1 MRRSKVVSLVLA
13 VMLVFSIVFIGTVS
27 PVQASTAKSGKVA
40 VTVPK
45 TTLYV
50 GDSKN
55 NSTPITVK
63 YNNKKV
69 TSGIKYSASNKN
81 IATVKN
87 GKIVASKKG
96 TATISVKYKN
106 KTCCFKITVKNATLN
121 LSQKS
126 LSLQKGKTYTFK
138 AYANKTQI
146 KATSVKW
153 TTSNSKI
160 VSVNKNGTIKALKN
174 GQAVITG
181 KTSFGTAKCTVT
193 VSSKPSQSTEKP
205 AESKPAHQHT
215 WVDHTAT
222 KTVHHDA
229 VYEDVTIPAVTG
241 LRIKCQ
247 GCGKYFSSLDELD
260 THGALVAL
268 GREPGDASN
277 GGCGS
282 YTSSEEVVITPA
294 HTEHKLVKDAWDE
307 TQTYVDYQYCS
318 GCGQHK

>member
-1 MRRSKVVSLVLA
+1 MKTRRKNLSFIFVLSLILTLCISV
-13 VMLVFSIVFIGTVS
+13 T
-27 PVQASTAKSGKVA
+27 PVQAATTKSGKVA

-69 TSGIKYSASNKN
+69 TSGIKYSTSNKK
-81 IATVKN
+81 IATVKK

-106 KTCCFKITVKNATLN
+106 KTCRFKITVKNATLN

-138 AYANKTQI
+138 AYANKTQL

-153 TTSNSKI
+153 TTSNKKI

-174 GQAVITG
+174 GKAVITA

-193 VSSKPSQSTEKP
+193 VSSKP
-205 AESKPAHQHT
+205 AHQHT

-222 KTVHHDA
+222 KKVPRTVHHDA
-229 VYEDVTIPAVTG
+229 VYETVTIPAVTKHQIQC
-241 LRIKCQ
+241 LT
-247 GCGKYFSSLDELD
+247 CGQWFDSFEELAGHQLYD
-260 THGALVAL
+260 TDGACS
-268 GREPGDASN
+268 GYDGHCERD
-277 GGCGS
+277 
-282 YTSSEEVVITPA
+282 VVITPA
-294 HTEHKLVKDAWDE
+294 HTEQKLIKEAYDE
-307 TQTYVDYQYCS
+307 TVYDTQTYVDYQYCS

>member
-13 VMLVFSIVFIGTVS
+13 VMLVFSIVFIGTVA
-27 PVQASTAKSGKVA
+27 PVQAATAKSGKVA
-40 VTVPK
+40 VTVPT

-55 NSTPITVK
+55 NSTPITVT

-69 TSGIKYSASNKN
+69 TSGIKYSTSNKK
-81 IATVKN
+81 IATVKK

-106 KTCCFKITVKNATLN
+106 KTCRFKITVKNATLN
-121 LSQKS
+121 LNQKS
-126 LSLQKGKTYTFK
+126 LSLQKSKTYTFQ

-153 TTSNSKI
+153 TTSNKKI

-174 GQAVITG
+174 GKAVITA
-181 KTSFGTAKCTVT
+181 KTRFGTAKCTVT
-193 VSSKPSQSTEKP
+193 VSSKP
-205 AESKPAHQHT
+205 AESTPAHQHT

-229 VYEDVTIPAVTG
+229 VYEDVTIPAVTKWQIRC
-241 LRIKCQ
+241 L
-247 GCGKYFSSLDELD
+247 GCGQYFD
-260 THGALVAL
+260 THADLDNHAMKVQFGMESGDPQRCGSCA
-268 GREPGDASN
+268 GDA
-277 GGCGS
+277 
-282 YTSSEEVVITPA
+282 EREVIITPA
-294 HTEHKLVKDAWDE
+294 KTEHKLVKDAYDTTE
-307 TQTYVDYQYCS
+307 TYVDYQYCS

>member
-1 MRRSKVVSLVLA
+1 MKKSKFLSLLMA
-13 VMLVFSIVFIGTVS
+13 VMLVFSSVFIGTAS
-27 PVQASTAKSGKVA
+27 PVQAATTKSGKVA

-69 TSGIKYSASNKN
+69 TSGIKYSTNNKK
-81 IATVKN
+81 IATVKK

-106 KTCCFKITVKNATLN
+106 KTCRFKITVKNATLN

-138 AYANKTQI
+138 AYANKTQL

-153 TTSNSKI
+153 TTSNKKI

-174 GQAVITG
+174 GKAVITA

-193 VSSKPSQSTEKP
+193 VSSKPSQ
-205 AESKPAHQHT
+205 PAHQHT
-215 WVDHTAT
+215 WVDHKAT
-222 KTVHHDA
+222 RTVTEYVHHDA
-229 VYEDVTIPAVTG
+229 VYQDVTTPAVTQKQIQC
-241 LRIKCQ
+241 L
-247 GCGKYFSSLDELD
+247 GCHKWFASAADLDNHAFAVQIGQES
-260 THGALVAL
+260 
-268 GREPGDASN
+268 GDPSR
-277 GGCGS
+277 CGS
-282 YTSSEEVVITPA
+282 TSYDAEREVVITPA
-294 HTEHKLVKDAWDE
+294 KTEHKLVKDAWDE
-307 TQTYVDYQYCS
+307 PVQKTETYVDYQYCS